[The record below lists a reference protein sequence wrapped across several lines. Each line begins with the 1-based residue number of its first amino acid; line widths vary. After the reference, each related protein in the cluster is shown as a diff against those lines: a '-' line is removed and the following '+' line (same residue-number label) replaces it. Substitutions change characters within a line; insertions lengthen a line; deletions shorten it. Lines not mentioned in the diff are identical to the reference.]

1 MKNFYQDMI
10 NEMYIEEDQNDMEH
24 LETMRFS
31 TAAHIESVAII
42 DAIAQRFNTSR
53 ASLIKDILRHA
64 SKEMFE
70 NLGSQDLPS
79 IGKEIDESIHKH
91 CKSVYKDYQH
101 DGEGH
106 YSHLADLI
114 IASREGQKDA

>member
-64 SKEMFE
+64 SK
-70 NLGSQDLPS
+70 
-79 IGKEIDESIHKH
+79 
-91 CKSVYKDYQH
+91 
-101 DGEGH
+101 
-106 YSHLADLI
+106 
-114 IASREGQKDA
+114 